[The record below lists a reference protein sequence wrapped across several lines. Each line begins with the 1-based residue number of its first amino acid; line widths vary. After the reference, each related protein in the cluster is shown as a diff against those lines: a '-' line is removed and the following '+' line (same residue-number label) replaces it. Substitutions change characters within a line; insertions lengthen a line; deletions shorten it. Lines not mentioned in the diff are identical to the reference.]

1 MPNSLTDLPEWSSAL
16 RLVVDSLARS
26 FEIPGREQLRTGAML
41 RAHARGV
48 LRRLARSCAAV
59 HEIDRCSEL
68 EHAEAHCARIDYLCT
83 LIASLKWQP
92 RLEMELLR
100 SRWLSLRG
108 RLARAS
114 EQLVG
119 NMTWRS
125 GDRPEPIVVPAIT
138 RSLPALLPAARA
150 ERRAE
155 AAFEIAS
162 LVEVPPRDTVRVGP
176 PQFAPIDGTELD
188 SWVDE
193 LGSWFEVEPC
203 DDAHFEPCDA
213 DAHLGPVEREDEPA
227 PHAPRSGRSTVRL
240 RPPPAAPST
249 PDTISQSLHQEKS
262 R

>member
-1 MPNSLTDLPEWSSAL
+1 MPTPLTDLPEWSSTL

-26 FEIPGREQLRTGAML
+26 FQIPGREQLRTGAML
-41 RAHARGV
+41 RGHARGV

-108 RLARAS
+108 RLARAR

-119 NMTWRS
+119 NMTWRN
-125 GDRPEPIVVPAIT
+125 GDRPEPIVVPEIT
-138 RSLPALLPAARA
+138 RSLPTMLPAARA
-150 ERRAE
+150 ERPAE
-155 AAFEIAS
+155 AELGVAS
-162 LVEVPPRDTVRVGP
+162 LVEASPPDTVRVGP
-176 PQFAPIDGTELD
+176 PQFARNDGMEIE

-193 LGSWFEVEPC
+193 LGSWFEVEACDAIYEQC
-203 DDAHFEPCDA
+203 DDDA
-213 DAHLGPVEREDEPA
+213 NLGPVEREDEPT
-227 PHAPRSGRSTVRL
+227 PRVPRSGRSTVRL

-249 PDTISQSLHQEKS
+249 PDTLGQPLHPEES
-262 R
+262 T